1 MEHERSGELA
11 GKWRRVLGDLQDGML
26 RGCLPA
32 SADKLHLQKGRLVV
46 VVDSHFKRDHCHR
59 KLAKLAEVVQQH
71 FGDVEVQISELPLIE
86 QMERA
91 DPVVSSTAQIVVV
104 GLGAGG
110 VNALDRMLEARL
122 QGVRLIA
129 ADTDSQ
135 KLFVSKV
142 EHKVHLGRGVT
153 HGRSTGSDIAKGKQA
168 AEEAQWEVQRL
179 LEGVHLVF
187 IACGLGGGTGTGGA
201 PVLAKTAR
209 ELGAL
214 TVGVVTLPFEFENP
228 VRAACA
234 QEGLARLRREVDVL
248 IAIKND
254 RLLEMNPNMQIT
266 KAFELANEVL
276 LTGVRGI
283 SDLITIPGLV
293 NLDFADVAA
302 VLRQA
307 GTAMM
312 GTGEAQGD
320 NRALRAAKAATANPL
335 FESGAIKGARKA
347 LVNITGG
354 DDLTLTEV
362 MQVTDTIRRSI
373 GADADLT
380 FGAVVRNEYR
390 GQMQITLIAADF
402 RQPYFEEEP
411 PKRTPPPERPLKSQ
425 PLPRDRAD
433 IPAYQRRRQEG

>member
-1 MEHERSGELA
+1 L
-11 GKWRRVLGDLQDGML
+11 L
-26 RGCLPA
+26 RACLPT
-32 SADKLHLQKGRLVV
+32 SVDKVQLRQGQLVL
-46 VVDSHFKRDHCHR
+46 VVDSHFKRDYCNR
-59 KLAKLAEVVQQH
+59 KLPKLTELVRQH
-71 FGDVEVQISELPLIE
+71 FGEVELRISELPLIE
-86 QMERA
+86 EMERA
-91 DPVVSSTAQIVVV
+91 DAGPPSTAQIVVV

-110 VNALDRMLEARL
+110 INALDRMREARL
-122 QGVRLIA
+122 RGVRLVA

-135 KLFVSKV
+135 QLFVSKV
-142 EHKVHLGRGVT
+142 EHKIQLGRGVT
-153 HGRSTGSDIAKGKQA
+153 RGRSTGRDVGKGEAA
-168 AEEAQWEVQRL
+168 AEEAKWDVQRL

-187 IACGLGGGTGTGGA
+187 LTCGLGGGTGTGAA
-201 PVLAKTAR
+201 PVLARAAR

-234 QEGLARLRREVDVL
+234 QQGLTRLQSEVDVL

-254 RLLEMNPNMQIT
+254 KLLEMNPNMQIT
-266 KAFELANEVL
+266 KAFELANDVL
-276 LTGVRGI
+276 LTGVQGI

-320 NRALRAAKAATANPL
+320 NRALRAAKAATSNPL

-380 FGAVVRNEYR
+380 FGAVVRDEFR
-390 GQMQITLIAADF
+390 GRVQITLIAADF

-411 PKRTPPPERPLKSQ
+411 PKRPPPPERPLKSQ
-425 PLPRDRAD
+425 PLLRDQTD
-433 IPAYQRRRQEG
+433 IPAYQRRRQGG